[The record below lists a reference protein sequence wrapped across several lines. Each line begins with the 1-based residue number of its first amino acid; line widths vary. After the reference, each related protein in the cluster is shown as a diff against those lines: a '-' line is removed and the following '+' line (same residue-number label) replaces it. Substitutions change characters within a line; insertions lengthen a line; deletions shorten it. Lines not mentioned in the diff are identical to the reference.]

1 MSFLDRILGRSRE
14 NASGLDP
21 DRRSEEYRTADPRD
35 LVETEGGLTAGPG
48 GTPQDGLEEPEEQ
61 EEPGQ

>member
-14 NASGLDP
+14 NASALDTE
-21 DRRSEEYRTADPRD
+21 RRSEEYRAADPRD
-35 LVETEGGLTAGPG
+35 LVESEGGLIAGPG